1 MAIQRSSTARAL
13 TALSAAALIVSACQ
27 KNDQSAAARN
37 ESAAGGISAADTTK
51 RMDTTTKPAAPNG
64 WTDASI
70 LSYLRAEDMDEVK
83 VNELAAKKATSPAVR
98 TFAAKMAADHRA
110 HLKEVHSLI
119 AKTKATVDT
128 TAEPAH
134 DVLNKS
140 RDEVKDLTA
149 KPRGAD
155 WDKDY
160 VDMQIDEHQ
169 KVLDKLQD
177 AAKSTNNPDLK
188 DALMK
193 VSGKVQEHLTKAQE
207 IKATLK

>member
-1 MAIQRSSTARAL
+1 MAIRRSSTTHAL

-27 KNDQSAAARN
+27 KNDQAAIARN
-37 ESAAGGISAADTTK
+37 ESAAGIAARPDTTK
-51 RMDTTTKPAAPNG
+51 RADTTTKPAASNG
-64 WTDASI
+64 WTDESI
-70 LSYLRAEDMDEVK
+70 LAYLRAEDMDEVK

-98 TFAAKMAADHRA
+98 AFAAKMAADHRA
-110 HLKEVHSLI
+110 GLKEVQAMS
-119 AKTKATVDT
+119 KTKAARDT
-128 TAEPAH
+128 AAENAR

-140 RDEVKDLTA
+140 RDEVKDLTD

-155 WDKDY
+155 WDKSY
-160 VDMQIDEHQ
+160 IDMQIDEHQ

-177 AAKSTNNPDLK
+177 AGKSTNNAELK
-188 DALMK
+188 AELVK